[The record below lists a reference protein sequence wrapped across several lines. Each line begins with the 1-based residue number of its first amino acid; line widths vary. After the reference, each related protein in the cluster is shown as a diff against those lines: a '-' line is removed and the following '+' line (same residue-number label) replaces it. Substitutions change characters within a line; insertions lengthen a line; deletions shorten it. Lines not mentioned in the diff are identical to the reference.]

1 MVIPRN
7 QAFTLLVFWLRF
19 DSVVDIGDVHRVD
32 EGPAQL
38 HPGVHHHLRAEA
50 VPRHIAHLFKKFAK
64 VREREVETLLLKLFS
79 V

>member
-19 DSVVDIGDVHRVD
+19 DSVVDIGDVHGVD

-38 HPGVHHHLRAEA
+38 HPGIHHHLRAEV
-50 VPRHIAHLFKKFAK
+50 VPWHIAHLFQ
-64 VREREVETLLLKLFS
+64 KLAS
-79 V
+79 YRKIHELC